1 MIGALLRDKEV
12 KIAHHD
18 VKIAENDHLIIF
30 LADKSNFEKLENSLS

>member
-1 MIGALLRDKEV
+1 MSGMDWDKEV